1 MWAYAFSVYWWNV
14 FYYPY
19 YDNYSVPEVHDYLY
33 YWIGFVVFALRIVAW
48 GKQRLKIIDKNSE
61 LSSQLSLIKMVG
73 VILFTLGVVMSGT
86 GNYWYEAVSGLIS
99 APEWSI
105 ELGLWL
111 PFWPLEPFISLILMS
126 IGAYLITSERVRSN
140 NYISVID

>member
-1 MWAYAFSVYWWNV
+1 M
-14 FYYPY
+14 
-19 YDNYSVPEVHDYLY
+19 
-33 YWIGFVVFALRIVAW
+33 VFALRILAW
-48 GKQRLKIIDKNSE
+48 GNQRLKIIDKNSE

-111 PFWPLEPFISLILMS
+111 PFWPLEPFISLLLMS

>member
-61 LSSQLSLIKMVG
+61 LSGQLSLIKMVG
-73 VILFTLGVVMSGT
+73 VILFALGVVMSGT
-86 GNYWYEAVSGLIS
+86 GNHWYAAVSDVIS
-99 APEWSI
+99 ASEWSI

-111 PFWPLEPFISLILMS
+111 PFWPLEPFISLLLMS
-126 IGAYLITSERVRSN
+126 FGAYLITSKRIISN
-140 NYISVID
+140 NYISTID